1 MKDENQSTRRISTL
15 LKCNVAIE
23 FRESWIWRS
32 SWRCFELWRSNFGRV
47 QDKMITIRTLP
58 SSSSSLASEP
68 RSDIKAFSE
77 PIWPQTVR
85 IFLKMAE
92 TAASPAS
99 SGVTEADIKS
109 ILTDKM
115 GATHVEISD
124 ISGILPL

>member
-1 MKDENQSTRRISTL
+1 
-15 LKCNVAIE
+15 
-23 FRESWIWRS
+23 
-32 SWRCFELWRSNFGRV
+32 
-47 QDKMITIRTLP
+47 
-58 SSSSSLASEP
+58 
-68 RSDIKAFSE
+68 
-77 PIWPQTVR
+77 
-85 IFLKMAE
+85 MAE